1 MPCLLPYYFQYCK
14 RRRTMSKSDR
24 TIKMSTVDFAP
35 LICCVHKYSNTWL
48 EYLRQNFYALRFVWA
63 SIEMSIE
70 KKRNKKEKCLKF
82 REYFPRLIKYPQ
94 QCVYINICR
103 MFLLVFFIY
112 YKRCITKIN
121 CTQYFFSTYRHVFSI
136 NAPYVNE
143 KPISR
148 SQTRA
153 VHV

>member
-1 MPCLLPYYFQYCK
+1 MC
-14 RRRTMSKSDR
+14 SDSFE
-24 TIKMSTVDFAP
+24 IS
-35 LICCVHKYSNTWL
+35 
-48 EYLRQNFYALRFVWA
+48 
-63 SIEMSIE
+63 SIELSIE
-70 KKRNKKEKCLKF
+70 KSATKKMSEILRIFSFAGKVSHNNVHAGTYVRCF
-82 REYFPRLIKYPQ
+82 AR
-94 QCVYINICR
+94 
-103 MFLLVFFIY
+103 VFFIY